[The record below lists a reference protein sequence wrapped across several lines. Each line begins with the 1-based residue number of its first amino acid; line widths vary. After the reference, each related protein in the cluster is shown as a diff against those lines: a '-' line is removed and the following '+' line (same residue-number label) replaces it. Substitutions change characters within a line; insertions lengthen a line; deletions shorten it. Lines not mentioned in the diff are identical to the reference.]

1 MPDGQGMGMAAA
13 SLRLTFP
20 TCKEGWQAGMAGEA
34 AFRAFPPDRLRNG
47 DTTHPLTPL
56 SYETGAGL

>member
-1 MPDGQGMGMAAA
+1 MAAA
-13 SLRLTFP
+13 SLQLTFS
-20 TCKEGWQAGMAGEA
+20 TCKVGWQAGMAGEA
-34 AFRAFPPDRLRNG
+34 ALRAFPPDRLRNG